1 MADGD
6 RMNGHTNGGGN
17 GHTPNGAGN
26 GQHANGGGLPN
37 GTGSTGARAGH
48 GPEPMTVLVI
58 LEDETSRLST
68 LSMVQ
73 GMPGVEVVGERHE
86 LRSGLLLARQKKPRL
101 VVLDL
106 ANDYEESLNAAAQF
120 KLDAPDVALF
130 LVGGSLDPQFLLKAI
145 RAGAQEVL
153 KKPLDRALLQE
164 AIERVSRS
172 GAARS
177 AAGARARSIITV
189 FTTKGGVGSTT
200 LSANVAVSLKAQYG
214 VETVLADFET
224 QAGGSAHVLGLKG
237 DKSINDLLRAQRLD
251 SAALSMNLLRH
262 SSGLAVLAQPEEL
275 TQAEPLTAA
284 QAGEIVDALS
294 SSFDCVVLDSPHAF
308 EEISLELLD
317 RSTIILLVVELSIPS
332 IRATRRAL
340 EVLEH
345 LRFTEIPNRVQLCVN
360 RYSGSRGF
368 ITLDQLHE
376 AVGMRAAHTVHN
388 DYRRVF
394 ASVNAGRALC
404 LDDPESPAAKD
415 ITAMAGRLIG
425 RETPTTPVE
434 ENLRRGFFGRKVL
447 R

>member
-6 RMNGHTNGGGN
+6 RNHNGWNAGGGSHGGENGGAG
-17 GHTPNGAGN
+17 GSGAHGVRPP
-26 GQHANGGGLPN
+26 A
-37 GTGSTGARAGH
+37 
-48 GPEPMTVLVI
+48 GPEPLSVLLI
-58 LEDETSRLST
+58 LEDDST
-68 LSMVQ
+68 RALTASLMR
-73 GMPGVEVVGERHE
+73 GIPGIEIVGERHE
-86 LRSGLLLARQKKPRL
+86 LRSGLLLARQKRTRL
-101 VVLDL
+101 VILDL
-106 ANDYEESLNAAAQF
+106 PRDYEESLQAAAQF
-120 KLDAPDVALF
+120 KLDTPDSALF

-145 RAGAQEVL
+145 RAGASEVL

-177 AAGARARSIITV
+177 AAGSRARSIITV

-200 LSANVAVSLKAQYG
+200 LAANLAVSLKAQYG
-214 VETVLADFET
+214 VETVLADFES
-224 QAGGSAHVLGLKG
+224 QAGGAAHVLGLKA
-237 DKSINDLLRAQRLD
+237 DRSINDLLRAPRLD
-251 SAALSMNLLRH
+251 SAAMTMSLLRH
-262 SSGLAVLAQPEEL
+262 QSGLAVLAQPEEL

-294 SSFDCVVLDSPHAF
+294 SQFDCVVLDSPHAF

-317 RSTIILLVVELSIPS
+317 RSTIILMVVELSIPS

-345 LRFTEIPNRVQLCVN
+345 LRFTEIPNRVQIVVN

-376 AVGMRAAHTVHN
+376 AVGMRASHTVHN

-404 LDDPESPAAKD
+404 LDDPEAPAAKD
-415 ITAMAGRLIG
+415 IAAMAGRIIG
-425 RETPTTPVE
+425 RETPATPVE
-434 ENLRRGFFGRKVL
+434 DNLRRGFFGRKVL